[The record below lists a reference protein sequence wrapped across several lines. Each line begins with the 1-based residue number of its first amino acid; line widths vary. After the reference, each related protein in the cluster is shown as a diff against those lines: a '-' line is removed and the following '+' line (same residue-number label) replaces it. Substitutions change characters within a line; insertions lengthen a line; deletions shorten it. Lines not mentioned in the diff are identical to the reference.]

1 VITTAQ
7 SLLDALCVCEPEE
20 RAELMGLLA
29 DECLDRA
36 DEATARGWRWL
47 AAEEKWPSV
56 DDYQVSKVMYRAVWY
71 SSTTLTYHNV
81 LPFAL
86 ESGGRYG
93 DAAFWR
99 FYESLQ
105 EALGAAAALAG
116 LWLEKQNEVSPAQS
130 SCDSEGVQA

>member
-47 AAEEKWPSV
+47 AVEEKWPSV
-56 DDYQVSKVMYRAVWY
+56 DDYKVTGIMYRVAWY
-71 SSTTLTYHNV
+71 TSTSLEHYND

-86 ESGGRYG
+86 TGGGAYDASGY
-93 DAAFWR
+93 WR
-99 FYESLQ
+99 FFKSLQ
-105 EALGAAAALAG
+105 EALGAAAAAAG
-116 LWLEKQNEVSPAQS
+116 LWLEKQNASPPAQS
-130 SCDSEGVQA
+130 SCDSEGV

>member
-1 VITTAQ
+1 VITAAQ

-47 AAEEKWPSV
+47 AVEEKWPSV
-56 DDYQVSKVMYRAVWY
+56 DSYKVTDTMYRAAWY
-71 SSTTLTYHNV
+71 TSTTLEYYND

-86 ESGGRYG
+86 KCGGAYDASGY
-93 DAAFWR
+93 WR
-99 FYESLQ
+99 FFKSLQ
-105 EALGAAAALAG
+105 EALGAAAAAAG
-116 LWLEKQNEVSPAQS
+116 LWLEKQNASPPAQS
-130 SCDSEGVQA
+130 SCDSEGV